1 MCNKIM
7 LMRRCFYRK
16 LEANDITFLPEGL
29 FDNLIN
35 LDAL

>member
-1 MCNKIM
+1 MS
-7 LMRRCFYRK
+7 RCFYSA

-35 LDAL
+35 LELL